1 LIKNTAHTAATFWP
15 EQNRNVLGVGIAL
28 SADDSW
34 RAWKIKFRAVAA
46 LLETVTAENQEQ
58 VMFSQAAA
66 GSLTALQ
73 MLEIDEAHLQTH
85 RRQID
90 RIRAGLPAKW
100 SMALQTTYRH
110 YALLRL

>member
-1 LIKNTAHTAATFWP
+1 
-15 EQNRNVLGVGIAL
+15 
-28 SADDSW
+28 
-34 RAWKIKFRAVAA
+34 
-46 LLETVTAENQEQ
+46 VTAENQEQ

-90 RIRAGLPAKW
+90 RIRAGLPAK
-100 SMALQTTYRH
+100 
-110 YALLRL
+110 